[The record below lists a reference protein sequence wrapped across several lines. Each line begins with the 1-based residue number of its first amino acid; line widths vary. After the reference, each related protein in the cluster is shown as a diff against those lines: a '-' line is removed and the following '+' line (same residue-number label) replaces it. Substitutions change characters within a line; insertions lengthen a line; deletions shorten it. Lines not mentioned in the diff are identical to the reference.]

1 MPRTSKGPR
10 LWKRPA
16 RRKNGRIVAA
26 SVWIIKDGGKHIAT
40 GCLAEPSGKRPPAK
54 AERAL
59 AAYIAD
65 KYQPPRK
72 TRDVDVID
80 IADVLSIYRQD
91 NRDRQASPKKFD
103 GRIERLNEFFGG
115 KMLGEINSALCA
127 AYVKARGNHGGARR
141 DLEDLRAAIGHHAR
155 ENLHHA
161 VIHVTLPE
169 KGGPRERWLTREEA
183 ARLVWTCW
191 RARETQT
198 VHRGPLKGQKIE
210 TDKRPLRHIAR
221 FLLIGMYTGTRAG
234 AIASASPERD
244 EGRSFVD
251 LDRGIFYRLAEGKR
265 ATNKRQPPVPIP
277 GRTLG
282 AHAALD
288 ASRRRAFA
296 LRRMERPAGQIRED
310 RVRDRRAAVRAV
322 AEGGEDLAAY
332 ACATRRRLGLC
343 SGVPIRGRRQAFSA
357 CRSRCCST
365 PTAIIIRTT
374 CARPQPR
381 LRRRIASRTYRWS
394 KRWLTSK
401 STWRASRKLL
411 SSLVGPAGLEPATRP
426 L

>member
-1 MPRTSKGPR
+1 MPRTGKGPR

-40 GCLAEPSGKRPPAK
+40 GCFAEPSGKRPPAK
-54 AERAL
+54 AERTL

-127 AYVKARGNHGGARR
+127 AYVKARGNPGGARR
-141 DLEDLRAAIGHHAR
+141 DLEDLRAAIGHHGR

-183 ARLVWTCW
+183 VT
-191 RARETQT
+191 
-198 VHRGPLKGQKIE
+198 P
-210 TDKRPLRHIAR
+210 
-221 FLLIGMYTGTRAG
+221 
-234 AIASASPERD
+234 
-244 EGRSFVD
+244 
-251 LDRGIFYRLAEGKR
+251 
-265 ATNKRQPPVPIP
+265 
-277 GRTLG
+277 RT
-282 AHAALD
+282 
-288 ASRRRAFA
+288 
-296 LRRMERPAGQIRED
+296 
-310 RVRDRRAAVRAV
+310 
-322 AEGGEDLAAY
+322 
-332 ACATRRRLGLC
+332 
-343 SGVPIRGRRQAFSA
+343 
-357 CRSRCCST
+357 
-365 PTAIIIRTT
+365 
-374 CARPQPR
+374 
-381 LRRRIASRTYRWS
+381 
-394 KRWLTSK
+394 
-401 STWRASRKLL
+401 
-411 SSLVGPAGLEPATRP
+411 
-426 L
+426 

>member
-16 RRKNGRIVAA
+16 RRKNGRIIAA

-40 GCLAEPSGKRPPAK
+40 GCVADPSGKRPPGE

-80 IADVLSIYRQD
+80 IADVLSIYRED
-91 NRDRQASPKKFD
+91 SRERQASPKKFD
-103 GRIERLNEFFGG
+103 GRIDRLNEFFGG
-115 KMLGEINSALCA
+115 KMLGEINSALCGA
-127 AYVKARGNHGGARR
+127 FVKARGNPGGARR

-169 KGGPRERWLTREEA
+169 KGGPRERWLTRDEA
-183 ARLVWTCW
+183 ARLIWTCW

-198 VHRGPLKGQKIE
+198 VHRGPQKGQKIE

-265 ATNKRQPPVPIP
+265 ASNKRQPPCADT
-277 GRTLG
+277 RTAAH
-282 AHAALD
+282 AHAALGPQG
-288 ASRRRAFA
+288 RRALA
-296 LRRMERPAGQIRED
+296 LR
-310 RVRDRRAAVRAV
+310 
-322 AEGGEDLAAY
+322 
-332 ACATRRRLGLC
+332 
-343 SGVPIRGRRQAFSA
+343 
-357 CRSRCCST
+357 
-365 PTAIIIRTT
+365 
-374 CARPQPR
+374 
-381 LRRRIASRTYRWS
+381 
-394 KRWLTSK
+394 
-401 STWRASRKLL
+401 
-411 SSLVGPAGLEPATRP
+411 
-426 L
+426 

>member
-91 NRDRQASPKKFD
+91 NRDRQASPQKFD

-127 AYVKARGNHGGARR
+127 AYVKARGNPGGARR

-183 ARLVWTCW
+183 ARLIWTCW

-277 GRTLG
+277 GRLLAHMRRWTRRGVVRSHFVEWNGRPVKSVKTGFATAVRLSGLSLKEGKISPHTLR
-282 AHAALD
+282 HTAATWLMQ
-288 ASRRRAFA
+288 RRADPWQASGF
-296 LRRMERPAGQIRED
+296 LGMSVKVLLDTYGHHHPDYMRE
-310 RVRDRRAAVRAV
+310 AA
-322 AEGGEDLAAY
+322 AA
-332 ACATRRRLGLC
+332 
-343 SGVPIRGRRQAFSA
+343 I
-357 CRSRCCST
+357 
-365 PTAIIIRTT
+365 
-374 CARPQPR
+374 
-381 LRRRIASRTYRWS
+381 
-394 KRWLTSK
+394 TSK
-401 STWRASRKLL
+401 DRKQNV
-411 SSLVGPAGLEPATRP
+411 SVVETVVDLEKHLARKP
-426 L
+426 